1 MSKADDISTKM
12 KKLNEYTEWFEGE
25 DFVLEQALD
34 KYAEAQKLAAEI
46 QADLNNFK
54 NKITV
59 VKKQFDKE

>member
-1 MSKADDISTKM
+1 MSKTDDISTKM
-12 KKLNEYTEWFEGE
+12 KKLNEYVGWFEG
-25 DFVLEQALD
+25 DNFALEQSLD

-46 QADLNNFK
+46 QADLDNFK

>member
-1 MSKADDISTKM
+1 MSKTDDISTKM
-12 KKLNEYTEWFEGE
+12 KKLNEYVDWFEG
-25 DFVLEQALD
+25 DNFALEQSLE

-46 QADLNNFK
+46 QADLDNFK

>member
-1 MSKADDISTKM
+1 MSKTDDISTKM
-12 KKLNEYTEWFEGE
+12 KKLNEYVDWFEG
-25 DFVLEQALD
+25 DNFVLEQSLD

-46 QADLNNFK
+46 QADLDTFK